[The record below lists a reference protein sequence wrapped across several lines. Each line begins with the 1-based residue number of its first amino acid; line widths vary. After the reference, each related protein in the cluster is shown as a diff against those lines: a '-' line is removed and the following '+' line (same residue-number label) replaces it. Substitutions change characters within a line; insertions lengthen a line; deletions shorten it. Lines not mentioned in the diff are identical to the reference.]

1 MCGLLD
7 GGEGGCS
14 DQGGIGLISFASLG
28 KPIGGGLHHSSS
40 NSYIGSAEGG
50 FIYCSYV
57 ENDNNVDD
65 VKLIKIESGVRRDA
79 VKIAVGWRYR
89 DTQPSMSSSHEQ

>member
-1 MCGLLD
+1 MYWSC
-7 GGEGGCS
+7 
-14 DQGGIGLISFASLG
+14 
-28 KPIGGGLHHSSS
+28 
-40 NSYIGSAEGG
+40 
-50 FIYCSYV
+50 V

-79 VKIAVGWRYR
+79 VKIGVGWRYR

>member
-1 MCGLLD
+1 M
-7 GGEGGCS
+7 
-14 DQGGIGLISFASLG
+14 
-28 KPIGGGLHHSSS
+28 
-40 NSYIGSAEGG
+40 
-50 FIYCSYV
+50 YCSCV

-79 VKIAVGWRYR
+79 VKIGVGWRYR